1 MTASGDMEVRPGAG
15 PEVRFCAAE
24 GCVEA
29 GEYPAPRSRAA
40 LADRIWLCLEHVR
53 AYNAAWDYY
62 AGMSAAEIEAQLRAD
77 TTWRRPTWPMGARRG
92 NGRVRFRDPLGILGA
107 PGPPDCGDGASP
119 AFRKPEERRALAA
132 MDLAPPVTASA
143 VKARYKELVKTLH
156 PDANGGDPGAEER
169 LKLVNR
175 AYDTL
180 RAARPV

>member
-1 MTASGDMEVRPGAG
+1 MEVRPGAG

-29 GEYPAPRSRAA
+29 GDYPAPRSRAA

-92 NGRVRFRDPLGILGA
+92 NVRVRVRDPLGILGEA
-107 PGPPDCGDGASP
+107 GPPEGGGARP

-132 MDLAPPVTASA
+132 LDLAPTVSA
-143 VKARYKELVKTLH
+143 RTVKARYKELVKTLH
-156 PDANGGDPGAEER
+156 PDANGGDAGAEER

-180 RAARPV
+180 KAGLPA

>member
-1 MTASGDMEVRPGAG
+1 MEVRPGAV

-29 GEYPAPRSRAA
+29 GDYPAPRSRAA

-77 TTWRRPTWPMGARRG
+77 TTWRRPIWPMGARRG
-92 NGRVRFRDPLGILGA
+92 NGRVRFRDPLGILGEA
-107 PGPPDCGDGASP
+107 GPLEGGGARP

-132 MDLAPPVTASA
+132 LDLAPTVSARA

-156 PDANGGDPGAEER
+156 PDANGGDAGAEER

-180 RAARPV
+180 KAGLPA